1 MGRSLNT
8 LKGSDVTVTPIKLK
22 YANTIPSASLDSNG
36 ITLTL
41 ASNQSFDYNNP
52 SYGDNFL
59 LYRSVRELYYM
70 NYLSGSLIGS
80 GSGYEWYPQSTAA
93 SGTFDNDYRYFPT
106 ASDDQVMVISIPRA
120 KFGENVARSSF
131 SLSSSTYNIVDD
143 GNGNLVD
150 AAASNVHV
158 GNLLY
163 NQGIGI
169 ITNVDYLYA
178 LTPTPPCAVPTFLP
192 FNSSE
197 TTAVANWTAP
207 GDPTLYYEYVYST
220 SSATPTGAGTSILA
234 DLGTLGISGLT
245 ANTTY
250 YFFLRSRCSV
260 SNYSSWVSQSFTT
273 QISAV
278 PLRTGLIGEY
288 YSSAGLTTSSNNITK
303 WDDQS
308 GQGNDLF
315 VVAPTNNLWFPQYTG
330 SYFKS
335 QPGVYFSGSN
345 TTGSSMRTAV
355 TMSGL
360 SGSQQLTV
368 YYVGAALGGSG
379 TIIEYASGSV
389 TGSGGSTWTNT
400 AGTFIVSTNSTQ
412 DPAIASNGNIGA
424 TSAYVSSIISG
435 KNIFTHTVD
444 FGLPTNEATTYLN
457 NSAASTTR
465 LFNANNTGQFNGYK
479 LTVGGGSSDYKW
491 IAANAIIASILIYN
505 TTHSNA
511 ERLQVYNYLTSSY
524 LV

>member
-22 YANTIPSASLDSNG
+22 YSNTIPSASLSSNN
-36 ITLTL
+36 ITLTV

-59 LYRSVRELYYM
+59 LYRSVQGLYYM
-70 NYLSGSLIGS
+70 NFVSGSLLNS
-80 GSGYEWYPQSTAA
+80 ASAYEWYPQSTAA

-106 ASDDQVMVISIPRA
+106 ASDAQVLVISIPRA
-120 KFGENVARSSF
+120 KYGENIARASF
-131 SLSSSTYNIVDD
+131 SMSSSAYNIIDD

-220 SSATPTGAGTSILA
+220 SSVTPTGAGTSILA

-250 YFFLRSRCSV
+250 YFFLRSMCSV

-288 YSSAGLTTSSNNITK
+288 YSSVGLTTSSNDVTR
-303 WDDQS
+303 WYDQS
-308 GQGNDLF
+308 GYGNDLNT
-315 VVAPTNNLWFPQYTG
+315 VAPTNNLWFPQYSA
-330 SYFKS
+330 SYYNT
-335 QPGVYFSGSN
+335 QPGIYFSGSG

-368 YYVGAALGGSG
+368 YYVARSLPGSN
-379 TIIEYASGSV
+379 TIMEYASGSV
-389 TGSGGSTWTNT
+389 TGSTGANWATSTGSFIISNDYGTISVQSLGNVGGTS
-400 AGTFIVSTNSTQ
+400 AVKSIVSGQKGVYTN
-412 DPAIASNGNIGA
+412 
-424 TSAYVSSIISG
+424 IID
-435 KNIFTHTVD
+435 FT
-444 FGLPTNEATTYLN
+444 LLTNEVTVYENN
-457 NSAASTTR
+457 NSSGITR
-465 LFNANNTGQFNGYK
+465 LSNSNNSGSFEGYK
-479 LTVGGGSSDYKW
+479 LTVGGGASDYKW
-491 IAANAIIASILIYN
+491 TAANAIIGSILIYN
-505 TTHSNA
+505 VAHNNT
-511 ERLQVYNYLTSSY
+511 ERTQVFNYLTASY
-524 LV
+524 L